1 MLQNLANEIHLRTHA
16 DLVLPWIGAIG
27 LGIVVGIAYFFAAQ
41 LSLALLAKPDGVALF
56 WPAAGLSSGVL
67 IALGRAARLPVASG
81 VIVATIIA
89 NLMGDRNIWNATAS
103 ALWNTGEA
111 LLAAWLIERYFG
123 SSFTLDRL
131 RNVLGLLA
139 AAVVATAASGIG
151 GMVSFKLFQSPT
163 APMWTTWQ
171 HWFASDAVGIIT
183 VAPLMISLAE
193 ALRNP
198 PPRNEIIEGVA
209 ALVALAVMTVIIVSL
224 PPEQRGTVIPVALLF
239 PILLWIT
246 ARCQPVFAAAAAFIV
261 SLTIVWTITF
271 GIGHFGDPALLIG
284 DGIPGTRGA
293 ILVFA
298 LSAYVLA
305 ALFAERRQHEAV
317 LEESE
322 ARLQEALTAGA
333 VTAFEWEPRGGLSQ
347 RSANAAQILGFD
359 PEQPFT
365 AAEFLARVHPDD
377 RARFKAII
385 DGVRIDSP
393 CYSVAFR
400 FIRPDGREAWLEET
414 SRAEFDT
421 TGRVV
426 RLKGLTRDVTRRK
439 QSEKRQDLLIAELD
453 HRVKNV
459 LARVA
464 AVVMQTRRR
473 CATMDE
479 FVKALHGRIQSMAA
493 AHTLLSHSRWSGVG
507 LTDLIRHQLAPYTT
521 DANTTISGPEVM
533 LSATETQAVA
543 MVIHELVTNAAKH
556 GALSCPDGSVSVS
569 WHRTGADVAEILTI
583 TWRELGGPPIKAPI
597 RSGYGSSLIRDL
609 IPHEL
614 GGTVDL
620 TFPSDGA
627 CCKIELPFD
636 RGDKIPREDALRR
649 AIMDYDALS
658 TGVRGF
664 FKKLRITAQ
673 REIEK
678 AVRDA
683 DAKRKLTG
691 TTLPTRAVVTVGG
704 IDLKF
709 EVDGDIELA

>member
-1 MLQNLANEIHLRTHA
+1 MLQNPTNEVHPRARA
-16 DLVLPWIGAIG
+16 DLILPWIGAIG

-41 LSLALLAKPDGVALF
+41 LSLALLAQPDGVALF

-89 NLMGDRNIWNATAS
+89 NLMGDRNVWNATAS

-139 AAVVATAASGIG
+139 AAVVATAVSGIG
-151 GMVSFKLFQSPT
+151 GMVSFKVFHSPT
-163 APMWTTWQ
+163 APMWSTWQ

-183 VAPLMISLAE
+183 VAPLVISLAE

-209 ALVALAVMTVIIVSL
+209 ALGALAVMTVIIVSL
-224 PPEQRGTVIPVALLF
+224 PPEQRETVIPVALLF

-246 ARCQPVFAAAAAFIV
+246 ARCQPVFAAAAAFVV

-271 GIGHFGDPALLIG
+271 GIGHFGDPALPIG
-284 DGIPGTRGA
+284 DSIPGTRGA

-298 LSAYVLA
+298 LCAYVLA

-333 VTAFEWEPRGGLSQ
+333 VTAFEWDPRSGTSR
-347 RSANAAQILGFD
+347 RSENAAQILGFD
-359 PEQPFT
+359 PKQPF
-365 AAEFLARVHPDD
+365 AAAQFLARVHPDD

-393 CYSVAFR
+393 YYSVTFR

-426 RLKGLTRDVTRRK
+426 RLKGLTRDITKRK
-439 QSEKRQDLLIAELD
+439 QAEKRQDLLIGELD

-473 CATMDE
+473 CGTMDE

-507 LTDLIRHQLAPYTT
+507 LTDLIRQQLAPYTT
-521 DANTTISGPEVM
+521 DANTTIGGPEV
-533 LSATETQAVA
+533 LLTATETQAVA

-569 WHRTGADVAEILTI
+569 WHRTGAGAAAVLTI
-583 TWRELGGPPIKAPI
+583 IWRELGGPPIEAPV

-614 GGTVDL
+614 GGAVDL

-627 CCKIELPFD
+627 CCKIEIPFE
-636 RGDKIPREDALRR
+636 GGAKIPREDALRR

-658 TGVRGF
+658 TGVRRF

-709 EVDGDIELA
+709 EVDGDIELV